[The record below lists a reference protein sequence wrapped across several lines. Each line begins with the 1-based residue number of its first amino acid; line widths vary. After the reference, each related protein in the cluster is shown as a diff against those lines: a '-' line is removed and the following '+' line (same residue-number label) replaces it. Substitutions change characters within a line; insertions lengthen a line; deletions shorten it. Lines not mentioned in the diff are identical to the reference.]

1 MKRLLIFGLLF
12 LGLCSAK
19 PKADTLLVITEST
32 ARGYL
37 GPLLP
42 QWVQQIKS
50 EGRFTRVIVREAQRY
65 TNMPGTS
72 AQRWASIAIVSNLIA
87 RHSPD
92 AVQFIGALPFYL
104 GGSQNMDG
112 HYARCMVTDGPYC
125 ATNLVFTDLNDFGMG
140 GGDYL
145 ASNIPGDGRFDE
157 IAIGSTNFAR
167 PVARVDAYAILNS
180 GVVLFTTGCLSNLAI
195 NPVVDEAAALRSYFT
210 NNLAFRRGQWSVSA
224 SNFINTSLYSATDYA
239 IITNYV
245 RVPTVYASGAPGAG
259 ARTRF
264 FYHNFS
270 NEDMNGVYDA
280 SCAPIRALL
289 AINYRSFGMEVRDIT
304 GYGNPMPRWLFPG
317 RTTEPYAL
325 VTGWS
330 RGSGFFDAPF
340 WLPNTTTNTHIAD
353 IHRSSMNAQTSTGGD
368 FAGYWPFFYSLF
380 GDLTLPLTGATTNQP
395 IGQIGTIQQQ

>member
-1 MKRLLIFGLLF
+1 MKKLF
-12 LGLCSAK
+12 LFLLLAAAT
-19 PKADTLLVITEST
+19 KADTLLVVTEST

-42 QWVQQIKS
+42 QWVQQVKS

-72 AQRWASIAIVSNLIA
+72 AQRWASIAIVSNLIS

-104 GGSQNMDG
+104 GGIHNMDG
-112 HYARCMVTDGPYC
+112 HYYRCMVTDAPYC
-125 ATNLVFTDLNDFGMG
+125 ATNTQFTDLVEYSTL

-145 ASNIPGDGRFDE
+145 ATNGIGDGRFDQ
-157 IAIGSTNFAR
+157 IATDQTNFAR

-180 GVVLFTTGCLSNLAI
+180 GAILFTSGCLSNLAI
-195 NPVVDEAAALRSYFT
+195 NPVVDEAVALRAYFT
-210 NNLAFRRGQWSVSA
+210 NNLSFRRGEWSVSA
-224 SNFINTSLYSATDYA
+224 SNFINTSLYTATDYA
-239 IITNYV
+239 KITNLV
-245 RVPTVYASGAPGAG
+245 KVPTVYAAGTPGAG
-259 ARTRF
+259 SRPRF
-264 FYHNFS
+264 FYHNFA

-280 SCAPIRALL
+280 SCAPIRALF
-289 AINYRSFGMEVRDIT
+289 AANYRSFGMEVRDIT

-325 VTGWS
+325 VTGWV
-330 RGSGFFDAPF
+330 RGSGFGDAPF

-353 IHRSSMNAQTSTGGD
+353 IFRSSMNAQSSTGGS
-368 FAGYWPFFYSLF
+368 FAGYWPFFYWLA
-380 GDLTLPLTGATTNQP
+380 GDLTLPINGSTTNQP
-395 IGQIGTIQQQ
+395 ISQITTLIGR